1 MPGVEQMEFGLW
13 QITTIRL
20 DDSVNEITPTITL
33 TGKTATMN
41 ISNVVYFTNWDA
53 TIPTITG
60 KQTLDRWCIAI
71 ASLANVALAFCFL
84 QHREYLWGIRDYR
97 YVPINMTVTF
107 LLAAVPTV
115 VVVLLIPLI
124 ARGRNLHRWIGIAL
138 IICRHTSPWPDGCN
152 FSPSPSPI
160 ADGHCDP
167 S

>member
-41 ISNVVYFTNWDA
+41 ISNVVYFTNWEA

-138 IICRHTSPWPDGCN
+138 IILPAYFALAGWMQLLSVAITNR
-152 FSPSPSPI
+152 
-160 ADGHCDP
+160 
-167 S
+167 